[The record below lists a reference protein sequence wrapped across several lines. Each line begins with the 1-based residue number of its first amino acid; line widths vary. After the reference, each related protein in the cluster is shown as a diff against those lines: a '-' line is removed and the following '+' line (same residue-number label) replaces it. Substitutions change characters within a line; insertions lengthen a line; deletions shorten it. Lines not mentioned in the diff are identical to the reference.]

1 MDILFTIGGMS
12 ILVLPFVIGHLIDK
26 KAKKP
31 KKAKKYPETK
41 REVLHHMR
49 IFQALSC
56 LSSSTLSH
64 YSLMHITPAK
74 LVFLFL

>member
-41 REVLHHMR
+41 REALER
-49 IFQALSC
+49 I
-56 LSSSTLSH
+56 
-64 YSLMHITPAK
+64 YSEGDILKAQQGFGPDELLKEFYYTD
-74 LVFLFL
+74 